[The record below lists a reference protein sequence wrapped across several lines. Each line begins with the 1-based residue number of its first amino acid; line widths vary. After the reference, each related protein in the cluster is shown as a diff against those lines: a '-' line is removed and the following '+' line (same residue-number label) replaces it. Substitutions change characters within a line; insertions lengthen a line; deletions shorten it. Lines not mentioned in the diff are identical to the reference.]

1 MYILTEQFF
10 NKYKKTEDKD
20 NVLLMYLILNDYDL
34 EQVETISRTEEKRK
48 FGLTI
53 RKVYGKTKE
62 FVDIKK
68 IEKEVENTVYPTVCS
83 VSSYEF
89 YSRSPMIYVHQPMIE
104 EKPLLINDLGVISPF
119 MVIDNEF
126 VISAN
131 EAKPLAETED
141 CGFTYF
147 MQYVLQEDVII
158 GKWHLSYKDKV
169 FNIGYLSGED
179 VITEQSLYTAIEID
193 KTSTYKM
200 VIYIIRKVAH
210 TLEEWV
216 GDNFD
221 AQSYE
226 MVRNENG

>member
-1 MYILTEQFF
+1 
-10 NKYKKTEDKD
+10 
-20 NVLLMYLILNDYDL
+20 MYLILNDYDL

-89 YSRSPMIYVHQPMIE
+89 YSRSPIIYVHQPMIE

-193 KTSTYKM
+193 KTSTY
-200 VIYIIRKVAH
+200 
-210 TLEEWV
+210 
-216 GDNFD
+216 
-221 AQSYE
+221 
-226 MVRNENG
+226 